1 MYSDNVQRILNS
13 VGAKPGDRIR
23 VVKGEKVYEGI
34 LLPRPEVGDADCLIL
49 KLPNGYNIGLECK
62 DAKVERLGEG
72 AKLEQFP
79 LRKVELN
86 PKLPRISLLATGG
99 TIASRVDYL
108 TGGVHMAM
116 TPEEILFA
124 VPEIS
129 GIANLSNVVQLF
141 NIASEDIGYREWQR
155 MADAAA
161 RELNSGAEGV
171 VITHGTDAMHY
182 SSAAL
187 SFMLLNLT
195 KPVVFV
201 GAQRSSDRGSSDAF
215 MNLLCACTV
224 AAKGDFAEVGICMH
238 AETSDSFC
246 YFLRG
251 TKARKMHTSRR
262 DAFRP
267 INDKPIAR
275 VYPDGRIEPA
285 GGRFAKR
292 REGQVN
298 ASTRFEPKVALVKA
312 YPSSL
317 PEIIDFYVSKG
328 FKGIVIEGTGLG
340 HVPTQTLDPRDSW
353 IPRIKEAT
361 KRGVVIAVTSQCIY
375 GRTNSYVYR
384 NLRLLKA
391 AGAIHCEDMLP
402 ETAYVKLGWLLANH
416 SVEEARAMMPLNLVG
431 EINPRITEEEFLL

>member
-1 MYSDNVQRILNS
+1 MYSDIVQRVLNHI
-13 VGAKPGDRIR
+13 GAKPGDRIR
-23 VVKGEKVYEGI
+23 VVKDEKAYEGI
-34 LLPRPEVGDADCLIL
+34 LLPRPEVGDPDCVIL
-49 KLPNGYNIGLECK
+49 KLANGYNIGIECK
-62 DAKVERLGEG
+62 NARIERLGEG

-79 LRKVELN
+79 LRRIEPN
-86 PKLPRISLLATGG
+86 PKLPRISLLTTGG
-99 TIASRVDYL
+99 TIASRLDYL

-124 VPEIS
+124 VPELS
-129 GIANLSNVVQLF
+129 EIANLSNVAQLF
-141 NIASEDIGYREWQR
+141 NLASEDMGYKEWQQ
-155 MADAAA
+155 MAEAAV
-161 RELNSGAEGV
+161 RELNSGADGV
-171 VITHGTDAMHY
+171 IITHGTDAMHY

-215 MNLLCACTV
+215 MNLLCASVV

-238 AETSDSFC
+238 AESSDSFC
-246 YFLRG
+246 HFMRG
-251 TKARKMHTSRR
+251 TKVRKMHTSRR

-275 VYPDGRIEPA
+275 VYPDGRIELA
-285 GGRFAKR
+285 GGRYTR
-292 REGQVN
+292 RRNGEVS
-298 ASTRFEPKVALVKA
+298 ASTKFEPKVALVKV

-328 FKGIVIEGTGLG
+328 FRGIVIEGTGLG
-340 HVPTQTLDPRDSW
+340 HVPTQTPDPKNSW
-353 IPRIKEAT
+353 IPKIKEAV
-361 KRGVVIAVTSQCIY
+361 KRDVVVAITSQCIY
-375 GRTNSYVYR
+375 GRTNPYVYR

-416 SVEEARAMMPLNLVG
+416 SLEETRTMMPLNLVG
-431 EINPRITEEEFLL
+431 EINPRITGEDFLL